1 MALDLEVAGVVTEI
15 TETDKLPTYDKTV
28 VKRLR
33 DSHHAL
39 ARAIASGMPLQA
51 ASAATGYSPSRISI
65 LQADPTFRE
74 LLDHYR
80 RTKAEAIIDV
90 EARFL
95 YAGLDSL
102 QSYME
107 QLEDDPESIPV
118 ALRVEAA
125 KVFSAIAGYAAVSRS
140 INKNFNYGIGD
151 DMDRLKAQRAAKKEK
166 AA

>member
-39 ARAIASGMPLQA
+39 ARAIASGM
-51 ASAATGYSPSRISI
+51 
-65 LQADPTFRE
+65 
-74 LLDHYR
+74 DHYR

>member
-1 MALDLEVAGVVTEI
+1 MALDLEVAGVVIELTEA
-15 TETDKLPTYDKTV
+15 DKPPTYDKTV

-39 ARAIASGMPLQA
+39 ARAIASGMSLQA
-51 ASAATGYSPSRISI
+51 ASAATGYSPSRISM
-65 LQADPTFRE
+65 LQADPSFRE

-80 RTKAEAIIDV
+80 RTKEEAVIDV

-125 KVFSAIAGYAAVSRS
+125 KIFSAIAGYAAVSRS
-140 INKNFNYGIGD
+140 INKNFNFGIGD
-151 DMDRLKAQRAAKKEK
+151 RLDRVEAKRPKKDEAA
-166 AA
+166 